1 MARRLI
7 NFVKRIFNSLF
18 KRKGDNVPARI
29 QVFDEHGETVADLS
43 TGLAKIIWTKELTT
57 IEPEFSVKTDIYEG
71 QKLFALREYY
81 GTCGTND
88 YEGDYVSYI
97 NGDTV
102 TFAPG
107 NKAYIG
113 RPCRVKLM
121 IGVCE

>member
-1 MARRLI
+1 MGRLI
-7 NFVKRIFNSLF
+7 KWLKEKLTSLF
-18 KRKGDNVPARI
+18 RKKGDTVPAGI
-29 QVFDEHGETVADLS
+29 QVFDEHGEAVADLS
-43 TGLAKIIWTKELTT
+43 TGLTKIIWTKELTT
-57 IEPEFSVKTDIYEG
+57 IEPEISVKTDVYEG

-81 GTCGTND
+81 GTCGAKA

-102 TFAPG
+102 TFAPV

-113 RPCRVKLM
+113 KPCQVKLM

>member
-1 MARRLI
+1 MGRLI
-7 NFVKRIFNSLF
+7 KWLKEKLTSLF
-18 KRKGDNVPARI
+18 RKKGDTVPAGI

-43 TGLAKIIWTKELTT
+43 TGLTKIIWTKELTT
-57 IEPEFSVKTDIYEG
+57 IEPEISVKTDIYEG

-81 GTCGTND
+81 GTCGSKD

-102 TFAPG
+102 TFAPA

-113 RPCRVKLM
+113 RPCQVKLM

>member
-1 MARRLI
+1 MGRLI
-7 NFVKRIFNSLF
+7 KWLKEKLTSLF
-18 KRKGDNVPARI
+18 RKKGDTVPAGI

-43 TGLAKIIWTKELTT
+43 TGLTKIIWTKELTS
-57 IEPEFSVKTDIYEG
+57 IEPEISVKTDIYEG

-88 YEGDYVSYI
+88 YEGDYISYI

-102 TFAPG
+102 TFAPD

-113 RPCRVKLM
+113 KPCQVKLM

>member
-1 MARRLI
+1 MEQLI
-7 NFVKRIFNSLF
+7 RWLKEKLTSIFR
-18 KRKGDNVPARI
+18 KKGDTVPAGI

-43 TGLAKIIWTKELTT
+43 TGLTKIIWTKELTT
-57 IEPEFSVKTDIYEG
+57 LEPEFSVKTDIYEG

-81 GTCGTND
+81 GTCGSND
-88 YEGDYVSYI
+88 DEGDYDSYI

-102 TFAPG
+102 TFVPA

-113 RPCRVKLM
+113 KPCRVKLM

>member
-1 MARRLI
+1 MGRLI
-7 NFVKRIFNSLF
+7 KWLKEKLTSLF
-18 KRKGDNVPARI
+18 RKKGDIVPI

-43 TGLAKIIWTKELTT
+43 TGLTKIIWTKELTT
-57 IEPEFSVKTDIYEG
+57 IEPEFSVKTDIYKG

-81 GTCGTND
+81 GTCGSND

-102 TFAPG
+102 TFAQA

-113 RPCRVKLM
+113 KPCRVKLM

>member
-1 MARRLI
+1 MGRLI
-7 NFVKRIFNSLF
+7 KWLKEKLTSLF
-18 KRKGDNVPARI
+18 RKKGD
-29 QVFDEHGETVADLS
+29 TVADLS
-43 TGLAKIIWTKELTT
+43 TGLTKIIWTKELTT

-71 QKLFALREYY
+71 QKLLFALREYY
-81 GTCGTND
+81 GTWGAND
-88 YEGDYVSYI
+88 YEGDYISYI

-102 TFAPG
+102 TFAPV